1 MTSALSLTDVRS
13 GYGRIEVLHGVT
25 IDVPEGAVVAL
36 LGRNGMGK
44 TTTLRAISGT
54 LPVTSGAVHL
64 YGRRIDGMRTNTIA
78 SRGCV
83 LIPEGRGVFG
93 GLSVRENL
101 QLAHRAGGK
110 AAGDW
115 DTWFRHIV
123 DVFPVLGERVDQTA
137 GSLSGGEQQ
146 MLSVCRALAGDPKVI
161 MFDELSMGL
170 APIIVGMLFDRVA
183 ALREEG
189 RTIVLV
195 EQYLTHALKLADLVY
210 VLQKGTVAWSGTP
223 NELRKSKAANELL
236 SA

>member
-1 MTSALSLTDVRS
+1 MAQREFL
-13 GYGRIEVLHGVT
+13 GVT
-25 IDVPEGAVVAL
+25 EQLD
-36 LGRNGMGK
+36 
-44 TTTLRAISGT
+44 RA
-54 LPVTSGAVHL
+54 A
-64 YGRRIDGMRTNTIA
+64 
-78 SRGCV
+78 
-83 LIPEGRGVFG
+83 
-93 GLSVRENL
+93 LSVRIEQVLGIPVLHVHGDAPAVLDEMLGGPDGNL
-101 QLAHRAGGK
+101 RVDDRQVGGK